1 MIPKL
6 FYYSTEIIKQKGTI
20 NTQLLSTT
28 GKCNFQFTFTFT
40 DYVTL

>member
-20 NTQLLSTT
+20 NTQLLST
-28 GKCNFQFTFTFT
+28 KCNFQFTFTFT

>member
-6 FYYSTEIIKQKGTI
+6 FYYSTEIMKQIGTI
-20 NTQLLSTT
+20 NTQLLST
-28 GKCNFQFTFTFT
+28 KCYFQFTFTFI